1 MGNLFNALNGLKTN
15 IFGGGNT
22 GQTTPIL
29 RKSATGMLDE
39 SPLSVLDHDPFAY
52 SSIQYPRDLTT
63 NGGIGHY
70 MLFYV
75 NVQDKTKYI
84 YNSSKGTKVSDYA
97 TIANSET
104 SEWTGNDGIM
114 VFNNAFTTKDGTLLK
129 CASTAANTINSL
141 VIQGT
146 NSLYDDGTM
155 SAFALGTNV
164 NTDTAFAENYFEHNP
179 DTFEYSA
186 GDTITV
192 NWTISVT

>member
-1 MGNLFNALNGLKTN
+1 MANKFVTDKDFDVIGIVHTVVKNADGEIRYDVVNHNTVKDGLKN
-15 IFGGGNT
+15 R
-22 GQTTPIL
+22 L
-29 RKSATGMLDE
+29 CAAVKSG
-39 SPLSVLDHDPFAY
+39 VFAA
-52 SSIQYPRDLTT
+52 
-63 NGGIGHY
+63 
-70 MLFYV
+70 
-75 NVQDKTKYI
+75 
-84 YNSSKGTKVSDYA
+84 VSDYA

-104 SEWTGNDGIM
+104 SEWTGKDGIM
-114 VFNNAFTTKDGTLLK
+114 VFNNAFTTKDGRLLK